1 MANLNKKLLAAV
13 LMGSMAF
20 AGVSLAGEGEGEGW
34 KRGPEMVLK
43 FDVNKDG
50 KLDDTERAAMRAEFQ
65 KMRAER
71 IAKYDTNKDG
81 KLDETERKAVR
92 EQVAAERFK
101 ALDTNGNGS
110 LSLEEFKAGAA
121 EREGHGRHHGGHR

>member
-1 MANLNKKLLAAV
+1 MANLNKKLVAAV

-20 AGVSLAGEGEGEGW
+20 AGVSLAGEEGG
-34 KRGPEMVLK
+34 KRDPEMVLK
-43 FDVNKDG
+43 FDANKDG
-50 KLDDTERAAMRAEFQ
+50 KLDDTERAAMRAELQ

-121 EREGHGRHHGGHR
+121 EREGHGRYHGGHR